1 MSLCIQTYSHPDG
14 YLYQN
19 AIISCRNDWQE
30 RQE

>member
-19 AIISCRNDWQE
+19 VIISCRNHLQE
-30 RQE
+30 GQE